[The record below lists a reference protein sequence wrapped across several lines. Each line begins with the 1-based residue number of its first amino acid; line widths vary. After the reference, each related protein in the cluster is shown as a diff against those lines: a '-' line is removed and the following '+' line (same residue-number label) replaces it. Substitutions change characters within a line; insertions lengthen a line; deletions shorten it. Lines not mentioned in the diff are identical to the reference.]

1 MELSYS
7 RNAGI
12 KISKG
17 RYVMMLDSDD
27 YISQY
32 YLHFMGSF
40 LDFNRNCKAVACDYD
55 KIDEKKNISKRF
67 YFNKNPIACAILC
80 RKNSITTFIS

>member
-32 YLHFMGSF
+32 YPHFMGSF
-40 LDFNRNCKAVACDYD
+40 LDFNRNWKAVACDYD
-55 KIDEKKNISKRF
+55 KIDEKKIFRNDF
-67 YFNKNPIACAILC
+67 ILI
-80 RKNSITTFIS
+80 KIQ